1 MASYFSDRSLRMVK
15 LPIDE
20 VQKVQKR
27 RQRSSLLFW
36 GTELIQ
42 FHAALQDD
50 LKKWRNIRTDTWR
63 NGRFRSSRLHHT
75 NPPPSKMDV
84 LPKTFLQ
91 IILAVKWLV
100 RHSSTV
106 HTSPKEQRRPLPSL
120 LFYSSSIQ
128 LPRGEEHGESPYKVS
143 IHFRLKLVHLNKLK
157 HCIAYKYLRWLSH
170 DLGYKVCCMLVSY
183 DHRIINYRIEK
194 SIVGHNG
201 S

>member
-1 MASYFSDRSLRMVK
+1 MEIKETILWDKSVVKGTRKPIFWNRWMASYFSDRSLRMVK

-20 VQKVQKR
+20 VKVQKR

-106 HTSPKEQRRPLPSL
+106 HSANSSDDLFL
-120 LFYSSSIQ
+120 LFCLFLLLWVPFYCT
-128 LPRGEEHGESPYKVS
+128 LCVEGVVMDV
-143 IHFRLKLVHLNKLK
+143 LVHV
-157 HCIAYKYLRWLSH
+157 HCT
-170 DLGYKVCCMLVSY
+170 VQ
-183 DHRIINYRIEK
+183 
-194 SIVGHNG
+194 
-201 S
+201 